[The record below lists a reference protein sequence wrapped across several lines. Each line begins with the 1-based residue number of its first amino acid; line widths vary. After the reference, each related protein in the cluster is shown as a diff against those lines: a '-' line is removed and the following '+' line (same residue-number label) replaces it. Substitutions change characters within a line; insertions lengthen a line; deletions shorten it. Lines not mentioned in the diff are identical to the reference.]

1 MNSPETCVRAAV
13 AGDVAAVIALERQI
27 VGAPHWNGAD
37 YAAILHR
44 GSLLRCLFI
53 AEFDGKFAGFA
64 VGKVIEAGSEA
75 LAELES
81 VVVGVE
87 LRRKGIGAALCEAV
101 VDWCRVQG
109 AAVIELEVRAAN
121 SGAIAL
127 YERLGFEPV
136 GRRRGYYREP
146 VDDALLMRL
155 KLV

>member
-1 MNSPETCVRAAV
+1 MSLAELRVRAAV
-13 AGDVAAVIALERQI
+13 ASDIAAVFALEQEI
-27 VGAPHWNGAD
+27 AEAPHWSESD
-37 YAAILHR
+37 YAVILSGDGLR
-44 GSLLRCLFI
+44 RCLFV
-53 AEFDGKFAGFA
+53 AEIGGELAGFA
-64 VGKVIEAGSEA
+64 VGKVIEAERET

-81 VVVGVE
+81 VAVRGDSRRRGVGQS
-87 LRRKGIGAALCEAV
+87 LCHAV
-101 VDWCRVQG
+101 AEWCRVQG